1 MLHRNF
7 LLEADI
13 LLVSYHKN
21 THKSKANNPEQA
33 PKDEANHCGP
43 HCKSDLFPH
52 LEPHISPA
60 WAHICLSHWHWTPLP
75 LSWKTICRIRK
86 CSNECKEKG
95 SKMLPLLQH
104 EVECAAISKE
114 AHVQPG
120 AVLTD
125 ERVTLSYQLLL
136 LPASAPLL
144 WCLAQFPNEPL
155 PDCLHRTN
163 LLHWQEFHVQKVK
176 SLPSHSMERTIKS
189 QLTVKEMSKWQ
200 SN

>member
-7 LLEADI
+7 LLKADM

-21 THKSKANNPEQA
+21 THKRKANNPEQA

-52 LEPHISPA
+52 LEPHISP
-60 WAHICLSHWHWTPLP
+60 
-75 LSWKTICRIRK
+75 
-86 CSNECKEKG
+86 
-95 SKMLPLLQH
+95 LLQH

-114 AHVQPG
+114 ALVQPG

-125 ERVTLSYQLLL
+125 ERVTLSYQLPL

-144 WCLAQFPNEPL
+144 
-155 PDCLHRTN
+155 
-163 LLHWQEFHVQKVK
+163 
-176 SLPSHSMERTIKS
+176 
-189 QLTVKEMSKWQ
+189 
-200 SN
+200 